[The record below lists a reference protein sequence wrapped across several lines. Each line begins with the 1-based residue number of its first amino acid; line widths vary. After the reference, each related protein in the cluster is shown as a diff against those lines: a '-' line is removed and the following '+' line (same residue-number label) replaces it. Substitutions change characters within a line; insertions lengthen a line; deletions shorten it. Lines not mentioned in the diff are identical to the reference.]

1 MQVKLIKP
9 VLKKP
14 TANTMLNNKN
24 DWIPSWFRETKK
36 KNQKNKTYINWEGRN
51 KTGCVQRDD

>member
-36 KNQKNKTYINWEGRN
+36 KKPKKQDVYKLGRKKQNWLCSER
-51 KTGCVQRDD
+51 